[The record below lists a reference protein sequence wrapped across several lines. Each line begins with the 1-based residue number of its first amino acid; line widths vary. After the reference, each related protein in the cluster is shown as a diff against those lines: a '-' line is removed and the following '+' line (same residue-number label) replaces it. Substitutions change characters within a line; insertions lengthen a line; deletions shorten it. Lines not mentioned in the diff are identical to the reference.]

1 VSSPRV
7 ERGAVGAL
15 LDSAF
20 GFFIWAVHL
29 LAIYSTAAVACVLGM
44 GVAGEG
50 ARSGLAT
57 VLVLLT
63 LAATA
68 AVVLHAVYRYRQQ
81 RGVEEWRLRMTVT
94 LGSDAIATV
103 AIAWQLIAILLVPL
117 CV

>member
-1 VSSPRV
+1 MSSPRV

-29 LAIYSTAAVACVLGM
+29 LAIYITAAVVCALGM
-44 GVAGEG
+44 GVAVEG

-57 VLVLLT
+57 ALVLLT

-68 AVVLHAVYRYRQQ
+68 AVVVHAVLRYRQQ
-81 RGVEEWRLRMTVT
+81 RGIEELRMRMTVT